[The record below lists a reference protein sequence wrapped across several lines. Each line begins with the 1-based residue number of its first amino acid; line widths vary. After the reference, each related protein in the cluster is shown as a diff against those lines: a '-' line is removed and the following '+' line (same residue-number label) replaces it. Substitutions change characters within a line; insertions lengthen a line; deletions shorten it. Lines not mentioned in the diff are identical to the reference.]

1 MGLRVIFGLVVLGFM
16 VGMGQLAFYGVRG
29 QGLFANE
36 VGGAWAI
43 PSTIIGYA
51 AIMLGGFRLR
61 RPFTLF
67 VTLFCLYSIPLTAFL
82 NWPMLQ
88 AFWQDILSGRMN
100 LARLQTW
107 ETWCFIWN
115 NICLSIDAGILLYL
129 LSYEF
134 RLFGP
139 GKARAM
145 QMPY

>member
-1 MGLRVIFGLVVLGFM
+1 MGLRVIFGLVVLGFT
-16 VGMGQLAFYGVRG
+16 VSTGQVAFYGVRG

-36 VGGAWAI
+36 IGGPWAI
-43 PSTIIGYA
+43 PSYVTGYV

-61 RPFTLF
+61 RPFTL
-67 VTLFCLYSIPLTAFL
+67 VAAALCLYSIPVTAFL
-82 NWPMLQ
+82 NWPLLQ
-88 AFWQDILSGRMN
+88 VFWQDLLSGRMS
-100 LARLQTW
+100 LARVQTW

-139 GKARAM
+139 GRM
-145 QMPY
+145 RTEMS